1 MKTLKKV
8 PKFKNENDEREFWA
22 KHDSSEFIDYSKAK
36 SFEFPNLKP
45 STKTISIR
53 LPEFLIN
60 KLKVIANKKDIPYQS
75 LIKLYLAEKTEAEL
89 QKKK

>member
-8 PKFKNENDEREFWA
+8 PKFKNENDERAFWA
-22 KHDSSEFIDYSKAK
+22 IHDSSEFIDYSKAQ
-36 SFEFPNLKP
+36 SVEFPSLKP

-89 QKKK
+89 HKKK